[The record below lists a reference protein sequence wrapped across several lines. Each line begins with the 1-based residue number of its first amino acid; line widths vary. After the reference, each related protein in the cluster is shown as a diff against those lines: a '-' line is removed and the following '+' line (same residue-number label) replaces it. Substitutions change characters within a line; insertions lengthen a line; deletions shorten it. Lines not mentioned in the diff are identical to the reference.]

1 MKEYDSDEEED
12 IIYKVILVG
21 ESNVGKTCIMHRFI
35 KGTFK
40 DNSTPSLSASYAEK
54 NIQLK
59 KYKDKEMQFGIWDTA
74 GQEKY
79 RSLSKNFFQNAS
91 VALIVYDIT
100 NESTFEEIKKFW
112 YNNVIESCPK
122 RINKSF
128 F

>member
-1 MKEYDSDEEED
+1 
-12 IIYKVILVG
+12 
-21 ESNVGKTCIMHRFI
+21 
-35 KGTFK
+35 
-40 DNSTPSLSASYAEK
+40 
-54 NIQLK
+54 
-59 KYKDKEMQFGIWDTA
+59 MQFGIWDTA